1 MFTDAS
7 LTIDNLIKVMEL
19 VSADRFMK
27 VWEELDVPESVVTM
41 ISGHLSTTK
50 EKTRAC
56 VDLYLNCHP
65 DVASWEDITSILFN
79 CCEMSAAKESKGFC
93 PQNG

>member
-7 LTIDNLIKVMEL
+7 LTVENLIKVMEL
-19 VSADRFMK
+19 VSADRFMD
-27 VWEELDVPESVVTM
+27 VWRRLHVPESVVTM

-50 EKTRAC
+50 EKTPLL
-56 VDLYLNCHP
+56 VDNYLNCHP
-65 DVASWEDITSILFN
+65 DVASWERITRALYD
-79 CCEMSAAKESKGFC
+79 CHEMTAARQAKVFC

>member
-1 MFTDAS
+1 MTDAS

-19 VSADRFMK
+19 VSADRFME
-27 VWEELDVPESVVTM
+27 VWKGLGVPESVVTM

-65 DVASWEDITSILFN
+65 DVASWEGITSVLFD
-79 CCEMSAAKESKGFC
+79 CHEMTAARQSKGFC
-93 PQNG
+93 PQDG

>member
-19 VSADRFMK
+19 VSADRFME
-27 VWEELDVPESVVTM
+27 VLGVPESMVTM

-65 DVASWEDITSILFN
+65 DASWERITGALFN
-79 CCEMSAAKESKGFC
+79 CRELTAAREAKRFC
-93 PQNG
+93 HQSG